1 MECLTDTSSPK
12 PVLLPNAE
20 VLEMLQRNVKNNKHR
35 LFKIQEAAKRNKKKQ
50 HGAAKK
56 QVIQVDN
63 KFKHRDWIE
72 EKVLQY
78 LKRTPCVQ
86 LSTNKI
92 DELKF
97 KCSGIKRRSS
107 ALQRTHRDDK
117 RLRQSKSMDAAANDD
132 NATSYGL
139 TEAETLQVL
148 NFMPKEPVEIHLMV
162 EELHARMSED
172 QQSEFLSM
180 VQSYSKHHNSKNK
193 KNRALDTTEGTED
206 YENEIVQEEEEE
218 EEEEEDKLDAEEEEV
233 EDAVD
238 VSTVNAEEEEDLIA
252 EEECDKIIVKEE
264 QVTI

>member
-20 VLEMLQRNVKNNKHR
+20 VFEMLQRNVKNNKHR
-35 LFKIQEAAKRNKKKQ
+35 LFKIQEAAKRNKKKH

-107 ALQRTHRDDK
+107 ALLQRTPRDDK
-117 RLRQSKSMDAAANDD
+117 RHRLSKSMDTAANDD

-180 VQSYSKHHNSKNK
+180 VQSYSKYHNSKNK
-193 KNRALDTTEGTED
+193 KKRPLDAMEETEE
-206 YENEIVQEEEEE
+206 YEEEIV
-218 EEEEEDKLDAEEEEV
+218 EEDKIDADEEEV
-233 EDAVD
+233 EDAVGA
-238 VSTVNAEEEEDLIA
+238 NAEEEEEDPIT
-252 EEECDKIIVKEE
+252 EEEYDKIIVKEE